1 MFTMLEQALN
11 LDGAGKHLFPV
22 CTLLRVVFP
31 LVDLTVL
38 AATVDRTGLVR
49 GGTRAA
55 LRDGRATVL
64 DWADFGSAA
73 LQIRIS
79 SSGR

>member
-38 AATVDRTGLVR
+38 AATVDRTGRVR
-49 GGTRAA
+49 GGRCAGARGDRDAA
-55 LRDGRATVL
+55 
-64 DWADFGSAA
+64 SAGEEEGE
-73 LQIRIS
+73 
-79 SSGR
+79 SGARGHGHEPG